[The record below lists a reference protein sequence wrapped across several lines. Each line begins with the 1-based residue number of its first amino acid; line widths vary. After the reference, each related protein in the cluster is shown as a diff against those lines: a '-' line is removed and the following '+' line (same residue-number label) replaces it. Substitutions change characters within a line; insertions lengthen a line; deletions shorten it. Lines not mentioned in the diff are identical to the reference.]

1 MCINHILN
9 VSQQR
14 CINTQIIGIKLLENP
29 KEPWEELQS
38 GVSSLSP
45 CAAASHRPQPWYSIT
60 TPHRREN
67 CQSHFHFPTQF
78 KANAPSQPAH
88 FPSGVQTFRDDDIST
103 ERVKKNTQILSKP
116 VRYDLNGGKSWS
128 GGDAVHCSNSLPL
141 STSKDSARLAI
152 SKYWEGTFT
161 ERKWNRSTLC
171 YV

>member
-9 VSQQR
+9 ASQQR

-60 TPHRREN
+60 TPHWREN

-78 KANAPSQPAH
+78 KANAPIPTS
-88 FPSGVQTFRDDDIST
+88 TFSLWSSNLPGWRHQHRKS
-103 ERVKKNTQILSKP
+103 EKEHPNLVKTCQVWLKRGKILVWRWCCTLLKLPPTLNFKGFSWARYFQILG
-116 VRYDLNGGKSWS
+116 RDIYR
-128 GGDAVHCSNSLPL
+128 
-141 STSKDSARLAI
+141 T
-152 SKYWEGTFT
+152 
-161 ERKWNRSTLC
+161 
-171 YV
+171 